1 MDKTITQVEK
11 GNRRY
16 SQKEVEKAMQMM
28 SFKVLLPIVMTHY
41 RILAR
46 SAMHLHSLNKRT
58 P

>member
-1 MDKTITQVEK
+1 VEK

-16 SQKEVEKAMQMM
+16 SQKEVEKAVQMM